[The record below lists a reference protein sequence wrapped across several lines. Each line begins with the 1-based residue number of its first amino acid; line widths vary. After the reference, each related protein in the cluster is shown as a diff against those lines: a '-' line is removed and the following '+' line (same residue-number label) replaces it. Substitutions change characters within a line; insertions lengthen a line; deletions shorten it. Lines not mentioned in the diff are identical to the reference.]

1 MFTCFFFSFKVYA
14 PSFKDIE
21 KIQETAILFYIF
33 REWGPI
39 SNLNAIKIK

>member
-1 MFTCFFFSFKVYA
+1 MLQITKT
-14 PSFKDIE
+14 
-21 KIQETAILFYIF
+21 QETAILFYIF